1 VAQIGGH
8 SASVLVADDDALVRM
23 VLRLAIEAAGHRVTE
38 VADGGA
44 LCAAVAHHCFEL
56 CVMDASMPGPELG
69 DRLDFLRSTRP
80 SMTVVVISGSAA
92 RPESVKHNNAE
103 FLRKP
108 IDLTVLN
115 EVLAQWAPVARD
127 GAPGE

>member
-38 VADGGA
+38 VANGDE
-44 LCAAVAHHCFEL
+44 LCAAVAHRSFEL

-69 DRLDFLRSTRP
+69 DRLDLLRSTSP
-80 SMTVVVISGSAA
+80 STTVVVISGSAA
-92 RPESVKHNNAE
+92 RPESIKLDNVE
-103 FLRKP
+103 FLHKP
-108 IDLTVLN
+108 IDLTALN
-115 EVLAQWAPVARD
+115 EVLAEWATVARD